1 MAPNAVDAEAPCGR
15 PLRRLLGHCL
25 RHRGALAQSLAG
37 AVGATATSVAVPLI
51 TQIVLDDVVVA
62 GERPLL
68 PWTILLLVVAAAR
81 YALTFLRRF
90 HASRLAA
97 DVQHDLRVALFR
109 AVSRPDGPGQQ
120 GLGPGQLM
128 GRATVDL
135 NGVHSLVAML
145 PAVVSHVTTV
155 LGVLAVMA
163 VLSLPLTAVSLLMVP
178 VLWALARRSHPQ
190 LLAATWQAQDRSATA
205 AGVVQSSVAGVQLV
219 KAFGR
224 EERETARYTE
234 AARRLYAA
242 RMRVTRLVAR
252 YQPPLQA
259 VPALAQ
265 IAVLALGGWAAAGGR
280 LSLGTFVAFSMYFIQ
295 LAGPLGILAGLANSV
310 QQATAAVAR
319 VLELTDA
326 PPRRAD
332 GAARLPGDG
341 PLAVEFDQVGF
352 RYTPDRP
359 VLDGLSLRIEPGETV
374 AVVGGPG
381 SGKSTLALLP
391 ARFHEARTGA
401 VRIGGTD
408 VRELSLESLRAS
420 LALVPEESLLFAG
433 SIRDNIA
440 LGRPDADDDEIREA
454 ARLAQADGFVSAL
467 PDGYLTEVGER
478 GRTLSGGQRQR
489 LALARALLLR
499 PRLLILDDATSAVDP
514 AVEAAIHEGL
524 RVHADGRTTLV
535 VARRRSTLALAD
547 RIAVLDRGRLAD
559 LGTHDEL
566 HARCALYRAH
576 FDAAP
581 AEPSARP
588 APPTGPAAAPPTGP
602 AAAPPTGPA
611 AGPHTR
617 SAPGPHTR
625 SASASAPA
633 SASTLRPCGDD
644 EDPAVDEDALARDVG
659 GTFGLRRLTRGFRL
673 PLAAGLVLVSADVLC
688 GLAQPYAVRRGIE
701 SITDGAAPAAL
712 SAACAAALAVTLLR
726 WLVQR
731 GSLRVTGRTG
741 ERLLYALRVRMAAQ
755 LHRLGLDHY
764 EREADGRTLTRM
776 TTDVD
781 AVSGFLQTGLTGFL
795 AGLLTMGGVLV
806 VLLVA
811 SPVLLLAALLLLPAL
826 YLATAVFRRRS
837 LVAYRLARE
846 RTATV
851 NAALQEGAQ
860 GMPVI
865 QAFRQEEA
873 FLRRFAAHSDAVRR
887 ARIRSQ
893 YLMALYFPF
902 IECLAAA
909 CAAGLLAYGAHQV
922 QRGSMSA
929 GTLVAYLLYLEL
941 FFLPVQQISQLY
953 DTFQQARVSLDR
965 IDELLR
971 LPTGTPQAAR
981 PRPVGPL
988 SGEIVLHDVHFRYA
1002 DGTQDTAGRVAR
1014 RAAALTGL
1022 SVRIPAGQ
1030 RVAVVGESGS
1040 GKSTLLKLVAR
1051 FYDPTAGAVL
1061 VDGQDVRELDLS
1073 AYRQRLGLIPQEPY
1087 LFAGT
1092 VRDAIAYGRADATDD
1107 EVETAAR
1114 LTGAHSFIAAL
1125 PHGYHH
1131 RLTEGGGDLSVGQR
1145 QLIALTRTRLAAP
1158 AVLLLDEATSAL
1170 DPATEAMV
1178 DAATDRLAARR
1189 TTLVITHRLALAARA
1204 DRVLVLRD
1212 GRVCEDGT
1220 HTELLALGGHYAAL
1234 WRAHEAHPR
1243 TELQTQGRPL

>member
-1 MAPNAVDAEAPCGR
+1 MAPPAVDAEAPRGR

-68 PWTILLLVVAAAR
+68 PWTILLLAVAAAR

-120 GLGPGQLM
+120 DLGPGQLM

-155 LGVLAVMA
+155 VGVLAVMA

-190 LLAATWQAQDRSATA
+190 LLAATWQAQDRAATA

-224 EERETARYTE
+224 EERETARYTA

-280 LSLGTFVAFSMYFIQ
+280 LSLGTFVAFSMYLIQ

-332 GAARLPGDG
+332 GAARLPDDG
-341 PLAVEFDQVGF
+341 PLAVEFDHVGF

-359 VLDGLSLRIEPGETV
+359 VLDDLSLRIEPGETV

-440 LGRPDADDDEIREA
+440 LGRPGADDDEIREA

-514 AVEAAIHEGL
+514 AVEGAIHEGL

-588 APPTGPAAAPPTGP
+588 APPTGPAA
-602 AAAPPTGPA
+602 
-611 AGPHTR
+611 
-617 SAPGPHTR
+617 GPHTR

-633 SASTLRPCGDD
+633 SASASASASTSGPSGED

-712 SAACAAALAVTLLR
+712 AAACAAALAVTLLR

-811 SPVLLLAALLLLPAL
+811 NPVLLLAALLLLPAL

-902 IECLAAA
+902 IECLAAV

-922 QRGSMSA
+922 RDGSMSA

-1114 LTGAHSFIAAL
+1114 MTGAHSFITAL
-1125 PHGYHH
+1125 PHGYRH
-1131 RLTEGGGDLSVGQR
+1131 RLTEGGGNLSVGQR

>member
-1 MAPNAVDAEAPCGR
+1 MAPPAVDAEAPRGR

-68 PWTILLLVVAAAR
+68 PWTILLLAVAAAR

-120 GLGPGQLM
+120 DLGPGQLM

-155 LGVLAVMA
+155 VGVLAVMA

-190 LLAATWQAQDRSATA
+190 LLAATWQAQDRAATA

-280 LSLGTFVAFSMYFIQ
+280 LSLGTFVAFSMYLIQ

-332 GAARLPGDG
+332 GAARLPDDG
-341 PLAVEFDQVGF
+341 PLAVEFDHVGF

-359 VLDGLSLRIEPGETV
+359 VLDDLSLRIEPGETV

-440 LGRPDADDDEIREA
+440 LGRPGADDDEIREA

-514 AVEAAIHEGL
+514 AVEGAIHEGL

-588 APPTGPAAAPPTGP
+588 APPTGPAA
-602 AAAPPTGPA
+602 
-611 AGPHTR
+611 
-617 SAPGPHTR
+617 GPHTR
-625 SASASAPA
+625 SASASASAPA
-633 SASTLRPCGDD
+633 SASGPSGED

-712 SAACAAALAVTLLR
+712 AAACAAALAVTLLR

-811 SPVLLLAALLLLPAL
+811 NPVLLLAALLLLPAL

-902 IECLAAA
+902 IECLAAV

-922 QRGSMSA
+922 RDGSMSA

-1002 DGTQDTAGRVAR
+1002 DGTQDTAGHVAR

-1114 LTGAHSFIAAL
+1114 MTGAHSFITAL
-1125 PHGYHH
+1125 PHGYRH
-1131 RLTEGGGDLSVGQR
+1131 RLTEGGGNLSVGQR

>member
-1 MAPNAVDAEAPCGR
+1 MAPPAVDAEAPRGR

-68 PWTILLLVVAAAR
+68 PWTILLLAVAAAR

-120 GLGPGQLM
+120 DLGPGQLM

-155 LGVLAVMA
+155 VGVLAVMA

-190 LLAATWQAQDRSATA
+190 LLAATWQAQDRAATA

-224 EERETARYTE
+224 EERETARYTA

-280 LSLGTFVAFSMYFIQ
+280 LSLGTFVAFSMYLIQ

-326 PPRRAD
+326 PPRHAD
-332 GAARLPGDG
+332 GAARLPDDG
-341 PLAVEFDQVGF
+341 PLAVEFDHVGF

-359 VLDGLSLRIEPGETV
+359 VLDDLSLRIEPGETV

-440 LGRPDADDDEIREA
+440 LGRPGADDDEIREA

-514 AVEAAIHEGL
+514 AVEGAIHEGL
-524 RVHADGRTTLV
+524 RVHADGRTTLL

-588 APPTGPAAAPPTGP
+588 APPTGPAA
-602 AAAPPTGPA
+602 
-611 AGPHTR
+611 
-617 SAPGPHTR
+617 GPHTR

-633 SASTLRPCGDD
+633 SASASASASTSGPSGED

-712 SAACAAALAVTLLR
+712 AAACAAALAVTLLR

-811 SPVLLLAALLLLPAL
+811 NPVLLLAALLLLPAL

-902 IECLAAA
+902 IECLAAV

-922 QRGSMSA
+922 RDGSMSA

-1114 LTGAHSFIAAL
+1114 MTGAHSFITAL
-1125 PHGYHH
+1125 PHGYRH
-1131 RLTEGGGDLSVGQR
+1131 RLTEGGGNLSVGQR